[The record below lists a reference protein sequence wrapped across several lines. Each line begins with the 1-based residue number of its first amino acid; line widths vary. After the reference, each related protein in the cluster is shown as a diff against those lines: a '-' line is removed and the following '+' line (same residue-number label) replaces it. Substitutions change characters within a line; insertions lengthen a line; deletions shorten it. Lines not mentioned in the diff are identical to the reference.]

1 MNDLY
6 IKNISF
12 IREKFVSLASRLDVP
27 DNGTVESVAAKNGD
41 AVPCFIQGEGRK
53 LFIHSRVDPL
63 REAERLIQEIEITGK
78 DLVVVFGFGFGY
90 HVQELLKKTGRDIN
104 ILVVEKDP
112 LIFKK
117 AMESRD
123 FGELLSRENLLL
135 AIDPDED
142 ELTSIM
148 HGRSSRN
155 VLFITHRGSHQ
166 VYPEY
171 YSNILTIMKS
181 YISTKDVNI
190 ATLAKFE
197 KTWTSNIAR
206 NIGVIADCCGA
217 NVFYNAFKGVPAIV
231 VAAGPSLTDSVPFL
245 RDNSKRAV
253 IIAVDT
259 SYKILLAHGII
270 PHFCVTVDAQLINA
284 RYFEG
289 SPASE
294 TVLIADPMVHPSTF
308 RFFKGEVTVT
318 GVAFEMMKWIE
329 NICGSRGELTHGGSV
344 STNAYD
350 FAKRLGASPVIMVG
364 QDLSFTKGL
373 AHVKGSYLDE
383 QIHNKTMRLNN
394 AQMFNRRQLT
404 YLPKILL
411 PGINGGRVH
420 STQKMVIFINWF
432 EKRNDPDLLN
442 ATYDGVSI
450 RGVKNIKQG
459 ELTLPEP
466 DENIMARISRLI
478 SEKADSGPADRK
490 QRLKNRVES
499 MVSEI
504 EGLVPVL
511 EKAVT
516 HAADLSGMIDDGRD
530 KTDPGRVNYIL
541 GKLADTDRFIESQK
555 NSKDMI
561 SFSIQRVIHTITE
574 GYDLEGGSDLNA
586 GKRSEFLYRG
596 FLEGALFN
604 RKILRKMVKLLT
616 GHPSPLR

>member
-1 MNDLY
+1 M
-6 IKNISF
+6 
-12 IREKFVSLASRLDVP
+12 
-27 DNGTVESVAAKNGD
+27 
-41 AVPCFIQGEGRK
+41 
-53 LFIHSRVDPL
+53 
-63 REAERLIQEIEITGK
+63 
-78 DLVVVFGFGFGY
+78 
-90 HVQELLKKTGRDIN
+90 
-104 ILVVEKDP
+104 
-112 LIFKK
+112 
-117 AMESRD
+117 
-123 FGELLSRENLLL
+123 
-135 AIDPDED
+135 
-142 ELTSIM
+142 
-148 HGRSSRN
+148 
-155 VLFITHRGSHQ
+155 
-166 VYPEY
+166 
-171 YSNILTIMKS
+171 
-181 YISTKDVNI
+181 
-190 ATLAKFE
+190 
-197 KTWTSNIAR
+197 
-206 NIGVIADCCGA
+206 
-217 NVFYNAFKGVPAIV
+217 
-231 VAAGPSLTDSVPFL
+231 
-245 RDNSKRAV
+245 
-253 IIAVDT
+253 
-259 SYKILLAHGII
+259 
-270 PHFCVTVDAQLINA
+270 
-284 RYFEG
+284 
-289 SPASE
+289 
-294 TVLIADPMVHPSTF
+294 
-308 RFFKGEVTVT
+308 
-318 GVAFEMMKWIE
+318 
-329 NICGSRGELTHGGSV
+329 

-350 FAKRLGASPVIMVG
+350 FAKRIGASPVIMVG

-511 EKAVT
+511 EKAVI